1 MRTPPRSTLTAAA
14 RPRSVTWPK
23 RRKPISLWFWARLIR
38 TGLHCF
44 LVRKFLTPRSQQ
56 GQSRRLLRSFSVT
69 LGFGGAGCGLLRQGV
84 LHHALHL
91 QQGRGLACP
100 DLELAGALP
109 PKHLL
114 AWNQVHSPG
123 AGAFYHFCF

>member
-38 TGLHCF
+38 AGLHCF

-69 LGFGGAGCGLLRQGV
+69 LGFGGTGGGLLGQGV

-91 QQGRGLACP
+91 QQGGGLACP
-100 DLELAGALP
+100 DLEFAGAVLSTNF
-109 PKHLL
+109 L
-114 AWNQVHSPG
+114 ALNYLHS
-123 AGAFYHFCF
+123 AGA